1 MTGAIAAFEAEL
13 SAAPHAPVSAARAV
27 VAGVIALAI
36 AGGALGV
43 HALVTADDARPVP
56 TAVREAPGGGAWTA
70 AASFGTVAVERVERF
85 AGAAPAHGGEHPDRN
100 PAVRHDEVTVFIGA
114 ANRLGRPVPFSPGQF
129 RLRLDGTGSTVT
141 AANPNPPPA
150 AIDAGGRLRHQLT
163 FLVPERRTA
172 LTLLFHD
179 IGRSQPLAIDLGS
192 LR

>member
-1 MTGAIAAFEAEL
+1 M
-13 SAAPHAPVSAARAV
+13 
-27 VAGVIALAI
+27 IALAI

-43 HALVTADDARPVP
+43 HALVTAHEGRPAP
-56 TAVREAPGGGAWTA
+56 TVVREAPADGAWTA

-85 AGAAPAHGGEHPDRN
+85 AGAAPAHGGRHAGRN

-114 ANRLGRPVPFSPGQF
+114 ANRLRRPVPFSPGQF
-129 RLRLDGTGSTVT
+129 RLRLEGTGTTVT

-150 AIDAGGRLRHQLT
+150 GIDAGGRLRHDLT

-179 IGRSQPLAIDLGS
+179 IGRSRPLAIDLGS
-192 LR
+192 VR